1 MRATAAHG
9 SVDQVGRV
17 GWSGEL
23 GYGVRTA
30 EPAQID
36 ADHSARDGHAHDHDV
51 AHDDDAHAGEHTPA
65 HGEHVH

>member
-23 GYGVRTA
+23 GYGVRHA
-30 EPAQID
+30 EPFQAD
-36 ADHSARDGHAHDHDV
+36 ADGIARADAHLAARDEV
-51 AHDDDAHAGEHTPA
+51 PSQA
-65 HGEHVH
+65 HGGTGH